1 MNHFLFS
8 PWVGDFED
16 NDEKEAK
23 AVLDAFKER
32 LDWEK
37 VQVHIQRPFTS
48 MIRNSNRAAF

>member
-8 PWVGDFED
+8 PWVWDFED

-37 VQVHIQRPFTS
+37 VQVHIQRPFTN
-48 MIRNSNRAAF
+48 MIRKSNPAAF

>member
-8 PWVGDFED
+8 PWVWDFED

-37 VQVHIQRPFTS
+37 VRRSRHKVTGLQGI
-48 MIRNSNRAAF
+48 